1 MFYATQPKESQERY
15 KHYLTIMGKLSR
27 LFTTSSNLYLDSRV
41 SEIVFCEAFQ
51 AYNTS
56 RDDSTSDANINGL
69 GVGIKTFIYNKSCF
83 QKIAEFNA
91 ARKHY
96 KDFKDT
102 ELINYLAEARN
113 ERIRLTQAQYGLE
126 RLIYHYVTKTTKAF
140 SIFEQEMPVINTD
153 SLKIKKSDERSLIFT
168 DDLKEYNF
176 NRSKSVLQMRFDS
189 LLPID
194 TLEVD
199 VLENPLSFLESCFE
213 KSEYSSI
220 LTPVKSK
227 VLDEIYLPLYV
238 VTPRKPYKYGDVPIG
253 TSINKWFA
261 NGRPRNDRELAILI
275 PSVIHDIKPHFFS
288 TTPDKNRFDLIL
300 PNGNSLV
307 ARACGG
313 KKGREKDLESNP
325 NKALGEWLIDD
336 IFQIDMNN
344 PQPITRE
351 YLNTIGIDAVKISKL
366 DETHYAI
373 DFAKIGAF
381 EEFLLSQ
388 DDLPDPWRNK
398 LTDLANG

>member
-1 MFYATQPKESQERY
+1 MFYATQSKETQERY

-27 LFTTSSNLYLDSRV
+27 LFTTSGNLYLDSRV

-56 RDDSTSDANINGL
+56 RDDSTSDANINNL
-69 GVGIKTFIYNKSCF
+69 GVGIKTFLHNDSCY

-91 ARKHY
+91 ARKYY

-102 ELINYLAEARN
+102 ELMQYLAEARN

-140 SIFEQEMPVINTD
+140 SIFEQEMPVINTA

-168 DDLKEYNF
+168 DELKEYNF

-199 VLENPLSFLESCFE
+199 VLENPLSFLERCFE

-220 LTPVKSK
+220 LTPIKSK
-227 VLDEIYLPLYV
+227 VLDEIYLPLYSTQPKQYGEV
-238 VTPRKPYKYGDVPIG
+238 QEKSALNQWCAGGRKRNYGEVYIPVPKEIHKLKP
-253 TSINKWFA
+253 NFF
-261 NGRPRNDRELAILI
+261 
-275 PSVIHDIKPHFFS
+275 PSRD
-288 TTPDKNRFDLIL
+288 TRFQLQL
-300 PNGNSLV
+300 PNKTFILSKLCQQNAKALMSY
-307 ARACGG
+307 
-313 KKGREKDLESNP
+313 SNT
-325 NKALGEWLIDD
+325 ALGEWLLEDV
-336 IFQIDMNN
+336 FKRNPLN

-373 DFAKIGAF
+373 DFAKIGSF
-381 EEFLLSQ
+381 EDFLLAQ
-388 DDLPDPWRNK
+388 DNLSDSWRNR